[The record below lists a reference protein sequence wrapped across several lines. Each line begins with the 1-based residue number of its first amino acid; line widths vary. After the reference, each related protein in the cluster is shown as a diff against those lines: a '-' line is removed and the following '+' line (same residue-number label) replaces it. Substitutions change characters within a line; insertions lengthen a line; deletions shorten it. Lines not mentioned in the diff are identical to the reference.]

1 MTSDQRRAVM
11 LYATVDTFNPQ
22 AGAVPLALS
31 VAQQM
36 RADLSA
42 VLLCL
47 DSNAPVAAQGR
58 SAGESEAGRQA
69 REAAN
74 QAHAEALVTSGG
86 QRGLAVHPVLAI
98 NHALGV
104 TPSVDDRA
112 RLHDLTVTGVDPRG
126 LLSDRVV
133 AESLLFASGRPL
145 LVAPADFAGELDSTR
160 IVAAWDNSRSAA
172 RALGDALALLPGV
185 AEVVLLSIGDEKAID
200 SSLSDEDTV
209 QTLAR
214 RGLAARVER
223 RSLGGRS
230 IGKALQDGAR
240 ELGGGLL
247 VMGGF
252 GHSRLRDFVL
262 GGATR
267 SVLAEPRLPLFLSH

>member
-1 MTSDQRRAVM
+1 MTSDQRRTVM
-11 LYATVDTFNPQ
+11 LYATVDSFNPQ

-31 VAQQM
+31 LAQQM
-36 RADLSA
+36 RADLSGM
-42 VLLCL
+42 LLCL
-47 DSNAPVAAQGR
+47 DSNAPAPAPD
-58 SAGESEAGRQA
+58 RQA

-74 QAHAEALVTSGG
+74 LAHAEGLVAAGG
-86 QRGLAVHPVLAI
+86 ERGLAVHPVLAI

-104 TPSVDDRA
+104 TPSVEDRA
-112 RLHDLTVTGVDPRG
+112 RLRDLAVTGVDPRG

-145 LVAPADFAGELDSTR
+145 LVAPADFAGELDCTR
-160 IVAAWDNSRSAA
+160 IVAAWDNSRTAA

-200 SSLSDEDTV
+200 SSLSDDDTV
-209 QTLAR
+209 QVLTR
-214 RGLAARVER
+214 RGLAVRLER
-223 RSLGGRS
+223 RSLGGQS
-230 IGKALQDGAR
+230 IGAALQDSAR
-240 ELGGGLL
+240 ELGAGLL

-262 GGATR
+262 GGATKA
-267 SVLAEPRLPLFLSH
+267 VLAEPRLPLFLSH

>member
-1 MTSDQRRAVM
+1 MTSDLRRAVM
-11 LYATVDTFNPQ
+11 LYATVDTFNAE

-31 VAQQM
+31 VAQQLE
-36 RADLSA
+36 AALSA
-42 VLLCL
+42 VLLSL
-47 DSNAPVAAQGR
+47 DSNAP
-58 SAGESEAGRQA
+58 AGESGWEARQQANRDHAERLVAAGRA
-69 REAAN
+69 
-74 QAHAEALVTSGG
+74 
-86 QRGLAVHPVLAI
+86 RGLAVHPVLAI

-104 TPSVDDRA
+104 TPCVEDRA

-133 AESLLFASGRPL
+133 AESLLFGSGRPL
-145 LVAPADFAGELDSTR
+145 LVAPAGFSGDLDCKR
-160 IVAAWDNSRSAA
+160 IVVAWDNSRSAA

-200 SSLSDEDTV
+200 SSLGDGEAV
-209 QTLAR
+209 EILAR
-214 RGLAARVER
+214 RGLAARIER

-230 IGKALQDGAR
+230 IGAALQDSAR
-240 ELGGGLL
+240 ELGGGVL

-262 GGATR
+262 GGATKA
-267 SVLAEPRLPLFLSH
+267 VLADPQLPLFLSH